1 MKKPNRR
8 RPAPSAPLGT
18 LAARADE
25 AMKQQRFKEAV
36 DLFKLMI
43 RHDPQPGWKQSL
55 AEAYRGRA
63 RALAAKE
70 MFKEAAM
77 VVENTLGP
85 MARSP
90 IPSSTC
96 IA

>member
-1 MKKPNRR
+1 VKKPNRR

-18 LAARADE
+18 LATRAAE

-43 RHDPQPGWKQSL
+43 RHDPQPEWKQSL

-63 RALAAKE
+63 RALA
-70 MFKEAAM
+70 
-77 VVENTLGP
+77 
-85 MARSP
+85 
-90 IPSSTC
+90 
-96 IA
+96 

>member
-18 LAARADE
+18 LAARAAE

-43 RHDPQPGWKQSL
+43 RHDPQAEWKQSETGR
-55 AEAYRGRA
+55 EAKFYQLTAAGRA
-63 RALAAKE
+63 QLEQETASWARLTE
-70 MFKEAAM
+70 
-77 VVENTLGP
+77 VVGLFLQAEGES
-85 MARSP
+85 A
-90 IPSSTC
+90 
-96 IA
+96 

>member
-43 RHDPQPGWKQSL
+43 MTESDVMGIIDS
-55 AEAYRGRA
+55 G
-63 RALAAKE
+63 AAAGNK
-70 MFKEAAM
+70 
-77 VVENTLGP
+77 
-85 MARSP
+85 R
-90 IPSSTC
+90 
-96 IA
+96 

>member
-18 LAARADE
+18 FAARAAE

-43 RHDPQPGWKQSL
+43 RNPGT
-55 AEAYRGRA
+55 AGGA
-63 RALAAKE
+63 
-70 MFKEAAM
+70 
-77 VVENTLGP
+77 
-85 MARSP
+85 
-90 IPSSTC
+90 
-96 IA
+96 